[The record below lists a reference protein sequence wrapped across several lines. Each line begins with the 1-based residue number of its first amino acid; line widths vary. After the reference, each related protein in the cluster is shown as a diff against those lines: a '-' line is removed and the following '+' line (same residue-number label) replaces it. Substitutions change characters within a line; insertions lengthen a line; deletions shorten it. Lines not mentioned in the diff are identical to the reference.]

1 MAFFYIYIF
10 FNHPLVPK
18 NPINYESYLC
28 IELWTLQIFVIKIG
42 DMVIWLWVTEK
53 GTENGILLY
62 KYHIECITGM
72 IGIG

>member
-1 MAFFYIYIF
+1 MN
-10 FNHPLVPK
+10 NHPLVPK
-18 NPINYESYLC
+18 NPINYEFYLC